1 MIRGAVYRVD
11 FGDAKRGHE
20 QRGRRY
26 AVVIS
31 PGSMPWS
38 VVTVVP
44 TSTSAQP
51 AVFRPE
57 LEVMGTKT
65 RFLVDQISGRS
76 ASSMCTAIRSTIWTV
91 TKWPRWNTPWHDT
104 LVCDGRRICK
114 WATDLALRWSCR
126 ESNPGP
132 TAFPQGFSVRSSL
145 CLCSDLPVT
154 RTSRDDD
161 PSRCGCP
168 EESRDRTHRWIPLA
182 DARVRAEGIP
192 GLTD

>member
-57 LEVMGTKT
+57 LEVMEQRHGSWWI
-65 RFLVDQISGRS
+65 RSGRS

-182 DARVRAEGIP
+182 DARVRAEGVP